1 MIFMKSWSISIYQV
15 RPEKIQT
22 QTIYLNNMIDER
34 FRSIQQISVI
44 IVIIPSTIDMALN
57 SIGEKGN
64 KINNHNQLLKALLL
78 KYKIFLFPYRSHFI
92 PKNH

>member
-57 SIGEKGN
+57 SIGEKRQQ
-64 KINNHNQLLKALLL
+64 NQ
-78 KYKIFLFPYRSHFI
+78 
-92 PKNH
+92 

>member
-1 MIFMKSWSISIYQV
+1 
-15 RPEKIQT
+15 
-22 QTIYLNNMIDER
+22 MIDER

-44 IVIIPSTIDMALN
+44 IVFIPSTIDMALN

-78 KYKIFLFPYRSHFI
+78 KYKNLFISLQKSFHTQEPLA
-92 PKNH
+92 

>member
-22 QTIYLNNMIDER
+22 QTIFLNNMIDEK
-34 FRSIQQISVI
+34 FGSIQQISVI

-57 SIGEKGN
+57 SIGEKRQQ
-64 KINNHNQLLKALLL
+64 NQ
-78 KYKIFLFPYRSHFI
+78 
-92 PKNH
+92 